1 MSEFTGIRWKQKP
14 LYTIDGEERKL
25 DGADIMPL
33 THAPWV
39 DGEEADG
46 SITMD
51 SLAEAM
57 HTNVA
62 ALREKTE
69 FSKDG
74 TVVSIEDGKA
84 YKGSLGNMMAAKFPL
99 LNSESVK
106 ADMADIGELCVG
118 EKISVKGGASFCCGS
133 FSCGADIGGTL
144 NAFSDVSVA
153 KDLHVK
159 GDIYQ
164 NNGLKISENY
174 IHCSQN
180 PVLSAEITESDEVQS
195 LDVVYADSTSKSYEI
210 DSRAVLECAS
220 LPVSACSKV
229 YNVADS
235 SVVCTCEEIQRLV
248 FSEDLASVC
257 VPDGFTLSCLCV
269 GTDADGCEV
278 TVCSVSPSDK
288 SHIFMCGAEGS
299 LEPLG
304 ADTVCAVMS
313 GGVFK
318 CAVYGDVSVAA
329 DCVNADPQIAF
340 ACIKETTVRGDAR
353 VWSKDVELVTKREFS
368 ALSVSCIH
376 NEDCSVCVATLSD
389 SVQTRGNVS
398 IAGDLVVNGAVY
410 QCGSTYVTH
419 AEDMCINDNDITLR
433 ANAESGLADSTSGL
447 KVAKYDGTNT
457 FELAVD
463 ASGTARAGD
472 TGDLKPMALR
482 DEEASMADGCPV
494 VWDASG
500 KILRTSAYPVLCYY
514 TEDTAAGCV
523 SVCAPLVNFTSCAD
537 GCGWVKAGLDSCDS
551 LLNKGFFVCAADGAL
566 CSCMI
571 ICATGALAQIN
582 MTNMKIDRCSVRM
595 TNENGDCIV
604 VGTGIECLGILASSS
619 MCVCLESGCQHVALD
634 SCRVSISQGEGAVDL
649 YPASVTLENRAACV
663 NAPSGDIAISTCCC
677 SLCLCAGCLFRF
689 NGCPVAWVSSFD
701 SSKGILCLCGN

>member
-14 LYTIDGEERKL
+14 RYTLDGDERKL
-25 DGADIMPL
+25 GGDDVMPL
-33 THAPWV
+33 THAPYV

-46 SITMD
+46 SVTID
-51 SLAEAM
+51 SLAEMM
-57 HTNVA
+57 HSNVA
-62 ALREKTE
+62 CLGEKTE

-84 YKGSLGNMMAAKFPL
+84 YKGTLDCLMATKTTALSTKKL
-99 LNSESVK
+99 S
-106 ADMADIGELCVG
+106 ADAADIGTLCV
-118 EKISVKGGASFCCGS
+118 EKNLSVSGSVSFQDGS
-133 FSCGADIGGTL
+133 FSCGVSICGCL
-144 NAFSDVSVA
+144 NACSDVCVCN
-153 KDLHVK
+153 DIHVK
-159 GDIYQ
+159 GEIYQ
-164 NNGLKISENY
+164 SDGSKVSEDY

-180 PVLSAEITESDEVQS
+180 PVLSAGITESGEVQS
-195 LDVVYADSTSKSYEI
+195 LEVVYADSTSKSYEI

-220 LPVSACSKV
+220 LPLSACSKV

-235 SVVCTCEEIQRLV
+235 SVVCTYEEIQRLV

-257 VPDGFTLSCLCV
+257 IPDGFTLSCLCV

-278 TVCSVSPSDK
+278 TVCLVSPSDK

-433 ANAESGLADSTSGL
+433 ANAESGLAGSTSGL

-472 TGDLKPMALR
+472 TGDLRPMALR

-494 VWDASG
+494 VWDASE

-514 TEDTAAGCV
+514 TEDTAAGCA

-537 GCGWVKAGLDSCDS
+537 GCGWVKAGLGSCDS
-551 LLNKGFFVCAADGAL
+551 LLNKGFFVCAADGTL

-571 ICATGALAQIN
+571 ICATEALAQIN
-582 MTNMKIDRCSVRM
+582 MTNIKIDRCSVRM
-595 TNENGDCIV
+595 ANENGDCIE
-604 VGTGIECLGILASSS
+604 VGTGIECYGILASSS
-619 MCVCLESGCQHVALD
+619 MCVCLGSGCQHIALD
-634 SCRVSISQGEGAVDL
+634 SCRVSMSQGETAVDL
-649 YPASVTLENRAACV
+649 YPASITLENRAACV
-663 NAPSGDIAISTCCC
+663 SAPSGDILISTCCC
-677 SLCLCAGCLFRF
+677 SLCLCAGCMFRF